1 MYNLNPLLTRQV
13 LGFEKLFDRLER
25 LSKESQPSYPP
36 YNIRK
41 DGDKIY
47 VELAVAGLSKNDI
60 NIELVEGTLNISHE
74 SKVSDKEYMHRGIA
88 ERDFRLQFTLAEY
101 IEVKGAKLENG
112 LLIIDLEKVIPED
125 KKPKTI
131 KIK

>member
-47 VELAVAGLSKNDI
+47 VELAVAGLSKDDI

-74 SKVSDKEYMHRGIA
+74 SKVSDKKYMHRGIA

-101 IEVKGAKLENG
+101 IEVKGAKLKNG

>member
-47 VELAVAGLSKNDI
+47 VELAVAGLSKEDI
-60 NIELVEGTLNISHE
+60 NIELVEGTLTVAHE
-74 SKVSDKEYMHRGIA
+74 SKISDKEYMHRGIA

>member
-47 VELAVAGLSKNDI
+47 VELAVAGLSKKDI

-125 KKPKTI
+125 KKPKII

>member
-47 VELAVAGLSKNDI
+47 VELAVAGLSKDDI

>member
-1 MYNLNPLLTRQV
+1 
-13 LGFEKLFDRLER
+13 
-25 LSKESQPSYPP
+25 
-36 YNIRK
+36 
-41 DGDKIY
+41 
-47 VELAVAGLSKNDI
+47 
-60 NIELVEGTLNISHE
+60 LVEGTLNISHE

-125 KKPKTI
+125 KKPKAI

>member
-112 LLIIDLEKVIPED
+112 LLIIDLERVIPGD
-125 KKPKTI
+125 MKPKTI

>member
-47 VELAVAGLSKNDI
+47 VELAVAGLSKDDI

-125 KKPKTI
+125 KKPKAI